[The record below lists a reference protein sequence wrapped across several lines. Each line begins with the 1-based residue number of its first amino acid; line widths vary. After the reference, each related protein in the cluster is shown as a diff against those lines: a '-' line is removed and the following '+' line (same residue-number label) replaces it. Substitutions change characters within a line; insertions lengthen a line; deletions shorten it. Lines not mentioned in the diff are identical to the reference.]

1 VLVENIC
8 DSVDLLFQ
16 EMIYLTIMNR
26 NKKATI
32 LFLLTIGILIAVR
45 LVFIFTLNLSD
56 DEAYYWQYARHLS
69 LSYYEHPPLVAWSN
83 YLMMKLLGSTAYAV
97 RMSALLFSVGDSVLV
112 WLIADRVLKDKMKA
126 FLSVLALNIIPA
138 YAIGGLMMLPDAP
151 LGFFW
156 LLTLYFLMKV
166 FLDGKGSYWYAA
178 GIALGLDMLS
188 KYHSIFIPVSA
199 LIFMIASKEDRKWF
213 KDLRPYVAAVTA
225 ILFFSPVI
233 LWNIRHHFE
242 SLGFELVSRNPNFH
256 ISINKFFTF
265 LGSQVGLI
273 SPLVFIL
280 LIYAI
285 YYGFKKYFAS
295 LQGDVIQGSD
305 RNNLQSG
312 HAVMEN
318 LDSRLHGNGGNKE
331 YLFLSIFAAPIIL
344 FFFAVSFV
352 VDSKPNWALMG
363 YIPAVILS
371 VQLSYEIYSKRW
383 FKKYLWTGWALALL
397 FTMIIH
403 IQLYYPLIPL
413 RPVDTDL
420 TNDLYGWNAAG
431 KEVEN
436 AYQELSKSAPTF
448 LFTHKYQ
455 LSSQLAFN
463 APGQPQ
469 VYTSNNTGDSYHD
482 WGYNVTPSLD
492 GWNAVYINDNSF
504 RIDPY
509 KHFKCKKWQELP
521 SLNIYRYGH
530 YARTF
535 YIYKCYD
542 FEGIIQQ

>member
-1 VLVENIC
+1 M
-8 DSVDLLFQ
+8 DK
-16 EMIYLTIMNR
+16 

-32 LFLLTIGILIAVR
+32 WFLLTIALLICIR

-83 YLMMKLLGSTAYAV
+83 YLMMQVFGSTAYAV
-97 RMSALLFSVGDSVLV
+97 RMSAFLYSIGDSILV
-112 WLIADRVLKDKMKA
+112 WLIAGTILKDKMKA

-166 FLDGKGSYWYAA
+166 FLEGKGQYWYAA

-188 KYHSIFIPVSA
+188 KYHAIFIPVSA
-199 LIFMIASKEDRKWF
+199 LLFMIISKEDRKWF
-213 KDLRPYVAAVTA
+213 KDARPYIAAVVA
-225 ILFFSPVI
+225 LLLFSPVI
-233 LWNIRHHFE
+233 AWNIVHHFE

-273 SPLVFIL
+273 SPLVFFLIL
-280 LIYAI
+280 YAI
-285 YYGFKKYFAS
+285 YYGFKRS
-295 LQGDVIQGSD
+295 TQ
-305 RNNLQSG
+305 
-312 HAVMEN
+312 
-318 LDSRLHGNGGNKE
+318 NKG
-331 YLFLSIFAAPIIL
+331 YLFLSAFAAPIIL

-363 YIPAVILS
+363 YIPGVILS
-371 VQLSYEIYSKRW
+371 VELSYGMLQKSW
-383 FKKYLWTGWALALL
+383 FKKYLWIGWAIAFL
-397 FTMIIH
+397 FTVIIH

-420 TNDLYGWNAAG
+420 TNDLYGWHTAG
-431 KEVEN
+431 KEVET
-436 AYQELSKSAPTF
+436 AYQELSKKGPTF

-469 VYTSNNTGDSYHD
+469 VYTSNETGDSYHD
-482 WGYNVTPSLD
+482 WGYNVTSALD

-504 RIDPY
+504 RIDPL
-509 KHFKCKKWQELP
+509 KHFKCKKWEEMP

-535 YIYKCYD
+535 YIYTCYD
-542 FEGIIQQ
+542 FEGIIRP